1 MGATA
6 KTSEGPLS
14 GGPVVPMA
22 SEPSGEGE
30 DRSPDAIDRIVGR
43 LDAHRS
49 LPAIGGASPPALG
62 PPLPIA
68 DESRLLR
75 EPIPEI
81 VVDSSWIYVTLE
93 LRGASRE
100 TLEVTTTQTLLTVHA
115 LDDEGRV
122 FHREIE
128 LPQPVEPDAAGV
140 TYRNGVL
147 DVSLRRIR
155 AHRIRFKRG
164 T

>member
-1 MGATA
+1 M
-6 KTSEGPLS
+6 
-14 GGPVVPMA
+14 V

-30 DRSPDAIDRIVGR
+30 RPSPNAIDRIVGR
-43 LDAHRS
+43 LGAHRS
-49 LPAIGGASPPALG
+49 LPAMGATSPSALG
-62 PPLPIA
+62 PPSPVA
-68 DESRLLR
+68 DESRLTR
-75 EPIPEI
+75 EPLSEV
-81 VVDSSWIYVTLE
+81 VVDSSSIYVTLE

-100 TLEVTTTQTLLTVHA
+100 TLEVTTTQDRLTVHA
-115 LDDEGRV
+115 LDAEGRV

-128 LPQPVEPDAAGV
+128 LPQPVEPDAANV

-147 DVSLRRIR
+147 DVTLRRVR

>member
-1 MGATA
+1 M
-6 KTSEGPLS
+6 
-14 GGPVVPMA
+14 V

-30 DRSPDAIDRIVGR
+30 GPSPDAIDRMVRR
-43 LDAHRS
+43 LGAHRS
-49 LPAIGGASPPALG
+49 LPAVGERGPRALG
-62 PPLPIA
+62 PPSPIA
-68 DESRLLR
+68 DESRLTR
-75 EPIPEI
+75 EPISEV
-81 VVDSSWIYVTLE
+81 VVDPSSIYVTLE

-100 TLEVTTTQTLLTVHA
+100 TLEVTTTRNRLTVHA
-115 LDDEGRV
+115 LDADGRV

-128 LPQPVEPDAAGV
+128 LPQPVEPDAANV

-147 DVSLRRIR
+147 DVTLRRVQ

>member
-1 MGATA
+1 M
-6 KTSEGPLS
+6 
-14 GGPVVPMA
+14 V

-30 DRSPDAIDRIVGR
+30 HRSPDAIDRIVGR

-49 LPAIGGASPPALG
+49 LPPKGEASPPALG
-62 PPLPIA
+62 PPSPVA
-68 DESRLLR
+68 DESRLVL
-75 EPIPEI
+75 EPTAE
-81 VVDSSWIYVTLE
+81 VVLDPSWIYITLE

-100 TLEVTTTQTLLTVHA
+100 TLEVTTTQNRLTVHA
-115 LDDEGRV
+115 LDAEGRV

-128 LPQPVEPDAAGV
+128 LPEPVEPDAASV

-147 DVSLRRIR
+147 DVTLRRIR

>member
-1 MGATA
+1 M
-6 KTSEGPLS
+6 
-14 GGPVVPMA
+14 V

-30 DRSPDAIDRIVGR
+30 GPSPDAIDRMVRR
-43 LDAHRS
+43 LGAHRS
-49 LPAIGGASPPALG
+49 LPAVGERGPPALG
-62 PPLPIA
+62 PPSPIA
-68 DESRLLR
+68 DESRLTR
-75 EPIPEI
+75 EPISEV
-81 VVDSSWIYVTLE
+81 VVDPSSIYVTLE

-100 TLEVTTTQTLLTVHA
+100 TLEVTTTQNRLTVHA
-115 LDDEGRV
+115 LDADGRV

-128 LPQPVEPDAAGV
+128 LPQPVEPDAANV

-147 DVSLRRIR
+147 DVTLRRVQ